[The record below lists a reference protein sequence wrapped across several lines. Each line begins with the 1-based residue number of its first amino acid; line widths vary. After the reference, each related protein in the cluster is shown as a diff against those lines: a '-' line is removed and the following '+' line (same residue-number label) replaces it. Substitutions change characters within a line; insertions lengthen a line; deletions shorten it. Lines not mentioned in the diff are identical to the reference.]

1 MDPGEFD
8 KRISLIRLDQT
19 GRDGAGA
26 PISQRVQVAR
36 PWAKVS
42 YPGGK
47 EFLAGDGA
55 DTQQR
60 VVFRIY
66 AREVDVS
73 MLIHFA
79 GRDHD
84 IQDIRPFDDIT
95 EIHAVAQAPGA
106 Q

>member
-47 EFLAGDGA
+47 EFLAGDGT

-84 IQDIRPFDDIT
+84 IQDVRPFDDVT
-95 EIHAVAQAPGA
+95 EIHTVAQAPGA
-106 Q
+106 K